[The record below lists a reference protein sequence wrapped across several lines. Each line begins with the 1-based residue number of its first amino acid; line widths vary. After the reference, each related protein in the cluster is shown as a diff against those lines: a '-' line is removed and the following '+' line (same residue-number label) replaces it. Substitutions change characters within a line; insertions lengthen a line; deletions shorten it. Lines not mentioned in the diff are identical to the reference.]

1 MSTQQDIGFIGMGR
15 MGAAFAH
22 RLHDAGHKLSVWN
35 RTRSKTAPLAE
46 RGARVAEEI
55 HDLADNYV
63 VFTSVMADP
72 DLLEVTVGPKGLLT
86 RPDGVVPALLVDL
99 STVSTTA
106 SAQVR
111 EACDAWGVKFLAA
124 PVSGN
129 HEAVLAGRAAFAV
142 SGPRP
147 VYDEA
152 LPLFLHL
159 GTGANYVGEG
169 ELSRLV
175 KLGHNLFVA
184 GVMQSL
190 VEALV
195 LAEKGGIKRSDFLAF
210 INASAIGSTFT
221 KYKAPT
227 LVNLDYDP
235 RFTVAG
241 LLKDVDLGMDEAR
254 RLGVPLTVIGQLRSL
269 LQSLVGRG
277 WAEDDFNRLLDL
289 EALGAGLSLLS
300 ENVEVD
306 NGLGGVGG
314 VSGPEE

>member
-1 MSTQQDIGFIGMGR
+1 MSTQQNIGFIGVGR
-15 MGAAFAH
+15 MGGAVAQ
-22 RLHDAGHKLSVWN
+22 RLHNAGHKLSVWN
-35 RTRSKTAPLAE
+35 RTRSKTVPFAE
-46 RGARVAEEI
+46 AGVRVADTI
-55 HDLADNYV
+55 HDLADNDV

-72 DLLEVTVGPKGLLT
+72 DLLEVTVGPSGLLT
-86 RPDGVVPALLVDL
+86 RHDGVVPGLLIDL
-99 STVSTTA
+99 STVSTAA
-106 SAQVR
+106 SAEVR
-111 EACDAWGVKFLAA
+111 RVCDARGVKFLAA

-129 HEAVLAGRAAFAV
+129 HEAVLAGRAAFVV

-147 VYDEA
+147 VFTEA
-152 LPLFLHL
+152 LGLFEHL
-159 GTGANYVGEG
+159 GRGANYVGEG
-169 ELSRLV
+169 ELARLV

-184 GVMQSL
+184 GVMESL

-241 LLKDVDLGMDEAR
+241 LLKDIDLGMNEAR
-254 RLGVPLTVIGQLRSL
+254 ELGVPLPVIGQLRPL
-269 LQSLVGRG
+269 LQALIGHG

-289 EALGAGLSLLS
+289 EALGAGLPLHS
-300 ENVEVD
+300 EDVEVD
-306 NGLGGVGG
+306 NGLGG
-314 VSGPEE
+314 PAA

>member
-1 MSTQQDIGFIGMGR
+1 MKTQQEIGFIGLGR
-15 MGAAFAH
+15 MGGAFAR

-35 RTRSKTAPLAE
+35 RTRSKTLPFAE
-46 RGARVAEEI
+46 VGVLVADEI
-55 HDLADNYV
+55 QHLADNDV
-63 VFTSVMADP
+63 VFTSVMADS
-72 DLLEVTVGPKGLLT
+72 DLLDVTVGPKGLLT
-86 RPDGVVPALLVDL
+86 RPDGVAPALLVDL
-99 STVSTTA
+99 STVSTIA
-106 SAQVR
+106 SVQVR
-111 EACDAWGVKFLAA
+111 EACDARGVKFLAA

-152 LPLFLHL
+152 LALFEQL
-159 GTGANYVGEG
+159 GRGANYVGEG
-169 ELSRLV
+169 ELARLV

-184 GVMQSL
+184 AVMQSL

-221 KYKAPT
+221 RYKAPT

-235 RFTVAG
+235 RFTVTG
-241 LLKDVDLGMDEAR
+241 LLKDVDLGMNEAK
-254 RLGVPLTVIGQLRSL
+254 RLGVPLTVIGQLRPL
-269 LQSLVGRG
+269 LQSLIGHG
-277 WAEDDFNRLLDL
+277 WADDDFNRLLDL

-306 NGLGGVGG
+306 NGLGG
-314 VSGPEE
+314 PAT